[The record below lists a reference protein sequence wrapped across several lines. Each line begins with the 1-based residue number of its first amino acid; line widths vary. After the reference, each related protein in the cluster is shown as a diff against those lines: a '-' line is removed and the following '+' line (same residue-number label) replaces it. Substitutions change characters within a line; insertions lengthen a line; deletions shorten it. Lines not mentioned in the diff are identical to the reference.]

1 MSFLSYNNLVQQ
13 YFIDEKL
20 NTGKKILLPEDVLY
34 HLIKV
39 LRKDEKYVFRI
50 CDSLGVIYHAHL
62 IDRQHCI
69 IEEETGENN
78 ELDCRI
84 TCILSLIKNDK
95 LELCIQKLTELGVS
109 RIVLYEAQRSVVRLK
124 EEKKLLRLSKIA
136 REAAEKCHR
145 NIIPEICSVSSLK
158 KLTEY
163 KSDVNY
169 FCYEAEKNI
178 ADIEKAASITYV
190 IGPEGGFTEE
200 EFQQF
205 SEMGFESISLGKRI
219 LRAETAAIYMTC
231 IIAGKCQ

>member
-20 NTGKKILLPEDVLY
+20 SVGMKVLLPEEVLY

-39 LRKDEKYVFRI
+39 LRKDDKYIFRV
-50 CDSLGVIYHAHL
+50 CDAEGTIYHAHL
-62 IDRQHCI
+62 VDKKHCV

-78 ELDCRI
+78 EPGCRI

-109 RIVLYEAQRSVVRLK
+109 RIVLYEAHRSVVRLK
-124 EEKKLLRLSKIA
+124 DEKKVLRLSKIA
-136 REAAEKCHR
+136 REAAEQSHR
-145 NIIPEICSVSSLK
+145 NIIPEICSVSSI
-158 KLTEY
+158 TELAAY
-163 KSDVNY
+163 KGAINY

-178 ADIEKAASITYV
+178 AEIEKASSITYV
-190 IGPEGGFTEE
+190 IGPEGGFTEDE
-200 EFQQF
+200 CRQF
-205 SEMGFESISLGKRI
+205 EDMGFESISLGKRI

-231 IIAGKCQ
+231 IIVGKCQ